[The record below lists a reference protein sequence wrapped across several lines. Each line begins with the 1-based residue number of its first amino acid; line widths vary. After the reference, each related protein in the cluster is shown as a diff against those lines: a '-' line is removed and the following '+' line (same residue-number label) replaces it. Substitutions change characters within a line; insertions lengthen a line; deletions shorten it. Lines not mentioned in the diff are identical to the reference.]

1 MGPLIPLFWISGKF
15 SPGFQ
20 SQDVSVRGLFASNG
34 FLRITSGVTPAALS
48 TAVIAIE
55 PCFSWALMGLK
66 PEIKCVAHLTVW
78 AIPAR
83 LFYLSFYPQI
93 MVLTR
98 LPFLL
103 PPANKGCE
111 GYVFTP
117 VCQSFCSQGG
127 LRGWGAC
134 MVARGGMCGCWG
146 ACVVAGGCVWLL
158 GGMHGCRGVC
168 MVAGGHAWLL
178 GGMCGCWEVSV
189 VAWGHAWLW
198 GVGGMRGIRQDTV
211 NERAVRILLE
221 CILVLFYI
229 YFITICNVVA
239 AR

>member
-1 MGPLIPLFWISGKF
+1 MGSLIPLFWISGNF

-66 PEIKCVAHLTVW
+66 PEIKCEAHLTVW

-103 PPANKGCE
+103 PPANKGCK
-111 GYVFTP
+111 GYVFTS

-127 LRGWGAC
+127 HAWFGGHAWLPGGHVWLL
-134 MVARGGMCGCWG
+134 GGMRGCWGCAWLLGGMRDCWG
-146 ACVVAGGCVWLL
+146 ACVVAGRCPWLP
-158 GGMHGCRGVC
+158 GGMHGCGV
-168 MVAGGHAWLL
+168 
-178 GGMCGCWEVSV
+178 
-189 VAWGHAWLW
+189 WGAC
-198 GVGGMRGIRQDTV
+198 VGYDKIRSMSGQYASYWNAFLFYFTF
-211 NERAVRILLE
+211 ILLPSA
-221 CILVLFYI
+221 
-229 YFITICNVVA
+229 T
-239 AR
+239 